1 MVLEQPAGFLGDL
14 FSLCSHHRVTLSAV
28 LQALV
33 QDGSS
38 ASLWKGGYVKGWERE
53 EGHVEREYG
62 TPCSMIASV
71 NYSNSAAEMVL
82 ICSL

>member
-38 ASLWKGGYVKGWERE
+38 ASLWKGGYAKSWERE

-62 TPCSMIASV
+62 TPCSRIASV